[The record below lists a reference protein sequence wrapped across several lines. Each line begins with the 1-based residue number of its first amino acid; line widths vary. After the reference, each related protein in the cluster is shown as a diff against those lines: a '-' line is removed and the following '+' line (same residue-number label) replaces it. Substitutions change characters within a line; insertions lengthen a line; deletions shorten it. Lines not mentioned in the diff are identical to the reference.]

1 MSDKSYGP
9 IESIDPGEDVTQPAK
24 QHEVNRYYIMGSAV
38 TPMSD
43 GEPCYTPLTNVR
55 SEIHTVPLVM
65 ASDYAALQSELNEAR
80 TSIAHLL
87 IELDAVP
94 KIPCVS
100 AMAKA
105 LSDKH
110 ADEAGVNR
118 ADTWKQYSHE
128 YIEDVEY
135 MLADAPHVSFTD
147 EGNPDDDMRISL
159 ISDEKIGEVPC
170 SEHPDA
176 PHGFNRNASHCADRY
191 VCDCEGWVP
200 TDEGEA

>member
-1 MSDKSYGP
+1 MRDPIQDIAWQLGITTFGDGLLTKIRETIDLLQSDANNLNQFREITAEQYG
-9 IESIDPGEDVTQPAK
+9 
-24 QHEVNRYYIMGSAV
+24 HLSAA
-38 TPMSD
+38 TKLN
-43 GEPCYTPLTNVR
+43 E
-55 SEIHTVPLVM
+55 
-65 ASDYAALQSELNEAR
+65 ALQSELNEKR
-80 TSIAHLL
+80 ENICSLL

-94 KIPCVS
+94 KMPSVS

-118 ADTWKQYSHE
+118 ADTWKQYSQD

-147 EGNPDDDMRISL
+147 EGKSDDDTRISL

-176 PHGFNRNASHCADRY
+176 PHGFNRTASHCADRY

-200 TDEGEA
+200 TDEWKA